1 MNRRTFLHST
11 LALTG
16 AALAAPGPARS
27 QSAQPVAFTPR
38 LDLYGRHLLWLRDPA
53 EVAAAVREAGYD
65 GIDINI
71 RPGAQGHVAP
81 ERVREDLPPFVK
93 AMRAGG
99 VEVSAITPPIQDA
112 DSPHAEAILATA
124 SSLGIRHY

>member
-16 AALAAPGPARS
+16 AALAAPGPAHP

-53 EVAAAVREAGYD
+53 EVAAAVREAELASPSIVVIGEVV
-65 GIDINI
+65 NQ
-71 RPGAQGHVAP
+71 RVASCAP
-81 ERVREDLPPFVK
+81 EP
-93 AMRAGG
+93 AA
-99 VEVSAITPPIQDA
+99 VEMPIPLKQ
-112 DSPHAEAILATA
+112 
-124 SSLGIRHY
+124 G